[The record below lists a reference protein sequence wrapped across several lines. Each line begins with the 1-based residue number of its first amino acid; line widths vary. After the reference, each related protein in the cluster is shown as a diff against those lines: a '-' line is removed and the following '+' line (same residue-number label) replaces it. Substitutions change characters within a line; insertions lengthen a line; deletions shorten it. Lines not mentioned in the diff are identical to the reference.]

1 MDANQNGNEP
11 TVNDD
16 SPSHDQSSMQ
26 PSMQSLL
33 DSNPKIRLLVQVLE
47 QEHNNAELLKLIQ
60 IKNRDDLRIRF
71 INPLLE
77 AGIIERTIPD
87 TPNSQHQKY
96 RLTEKG
102 HALLKEIVQE

>member
-1 MDANQNGNEP
+1 
-11 TVNDD
+11 
-16 SPSHDQSSMQ
+16 
-26 PSMQSLL
+26 MQSLL
-33 DSNPKIRLLVQVLE
+33 DSNPKIRLLIQVLE

-77 AGIIERTIPD
+77 AEIIERTIPD
-87 TPNSQHQKY
+87 KPNSQHQKY

-102 HALLKEIVQE
+102 RALLKELGQE

>member
-1 MDANQNGNEP
+1 
-11 TVNDD
+11 
-16 SPSHDQSSMQ
+16 
-26 PSMQSLL
+26 MQSLL
-33 DSNPKIRLLVQVLE
+33 DSNPKIRLLIQVLE

-77 AGIIERTIPD
+77 AEIIERTIPD
-87 TPNSQHQKY
+87 KPNSQHQTY

-102 HALLKEIVQE
+102 RALLKELGQE

>member
-1 MDANQNGNEP
+1 MDAKLNGNDP

-16 SPSHDQSSMQ
+16 SPSHNQSSMQ
-26 PSMQSLL
+26 SSMQSLL
-33 DSNPKIRLLVQVLE
+33 DSNPKIRLLIQVLE

-71 INPLLE
+71 LNPLLE
-77 AGIIERTIPD
+77 SGIIERTIPD
-87 TPNSQHQKY
+87 KPNSQHQKY

-102 HALLKEIVQE
+102 RALLKELVQE